1 MSNSAVVESSR
12 DTAHVLTPGGAGGK
26 SMKLVLVKGVAP
38 LCEDPEFN
46 AAGMPGV
53 AVRSGR
59 ALEEN
64 ELGCLQ
70 EA

>member
-1 MSNSAVVESSR
+1 MRMSTIGIPMHIGYCVQR
-12 DTAHVLTPGGAGGK
+12 RLHVHGWETGMNLTLQSGLHNKPW
-26 SMKLVLVKGVAP
+26 
-38 LCEDPEFN
+38 
-46 AAGMPGV
+46 V